1 MPWGFGKLFVAS
13 LKAVMS
19 DKTEERDK
27 KVNILFPLSALS
39 VSADN

>member
-1 MPWGFGKLFVAS
+1 MPGGFGMLFLAS
-13 LKAVMS
+13 QKAVMS
-19 DKTEERDK
+19 DKTGERDK